1 MSLCQVAIGC
11 RPPHVP
17 RRNNTFRLDRDLG
30 TPPWRA
36 ASGGAQPVP
45 NRMVTIN
52 HAVFSVL
59 FEPSSDCEARF
70 PGTDATRIT
79 SELASNSQPRRIGA
93 LRAAR
98 RYELRVAETR
108 EPCRG

>member
-17 RRNNTFRLDRDLG
+17 RRNNTFRLDRDLE

-45 NRMVTIN
+45 NRMVAIN
-52 HAVFSVL
+52 QVFSSVL

-70 PGTDATRIT
+70 LGSDATKIT
-79 SELASNSQPRRIGA
+79 SELAPSSQPRRIRDR
-93 LRAAR
+93 RAPR
-98 RYELRVAETR
+98 RYELRVD
-108 EPCRG
+108 